1 MHVTKEDKPF
11 LEVVAEALGL
21 QLRIVTTSGEELEA
35 EHEQWEDGNNVVAL
49 EPGDDR
55 ALVSCWVSRPLW
67 PSAHAKE

>member
-1 MHVTKEDKPF
+1 
-11 LEVVAEALGL
+11 
-21 QLRIVTTSGEELEA
+21 VTTSGEELEA